1 MKIIIAPAKIMKID
15 RDSFPVQSKPE
26 FLTKTRILEHFLK
39 SRTKEQ
45 LDTLW
50 HASQKVTEQ
59 SILQLK
65 NMDLDDRL
73 TPAVL
78 AFSGIQYQYM
88 APDIFTQPALDYIQK
103 NLRIL
108 SGFYGMLRP
117 FDGVCPYRL
126 ELNTKM
132 IGFRDYSLY
141 HFWGDDIA
149 NSLFKEDDIVIN
161 LASKQY
167 MRLIKPYLNEKRRM
181 ITIDFQELKNGE
193 WKTVGVHAKMARGEM
208 VRFMAEN
215 QIKNPADLRD
225 FHDFEFQFEPEVSS
239 DDHYIFRTAFD
250 FSQRQN
256 NGFKNCAVRSA
267 ASSLY

>member
-1 MKIIIAPAKIMKID
+1 MACD
-15 RDSFPVQSKPE
+15 RVVDQS
-26 FLTKTRILEHFLK
+26 L
-39 SRTKEQ
+39 
-45 LDTLW
+45 
-50 HASQKVTEQ
+50 
-59 SILQLK
+59 LQLE
-65 NMDLDDRL
+65 NMDLDNHL
-73 TPAVL
+73 TPAIL

-88 APDIFTQPALDYIQK
+88 APDLFTQPALDYIQK

-141 HFWGDDIA
+141 HFWNEDIA
-149 NSLFKEDDIVIN
+149 DNLFKEDDTVIN

-167 MRLIKPYLNEKRRM
+167 MRLVKPYLNSDRKM
-181 ITIDFQELKNGE
+181 ITIDFQELKNDK

-208 VRFMAEN
+208 VRFIAEN

-225 FHDFEFQFEPEVSS
+225 FHDFEFQFVPEVSS
-239 DDHYIFRTAFD
+239 SDHYIFRTNFD
-250 FSQRQN
+250 FTR
-256 NGFKNCAVRSA
+256 R
-267 ASSLY
+267 